1 MANEILEA
9 YAERPFLGTAMDETT
24 AMVQEV
30 EAQLAAKK
38 EADAAAAAAAVEEEA
53 SADDEETK
61 DAK

>member
-1 MANEILEA
+1 VANEILEA
-9 YAERPFLGTAMDETT
+9 YAERPFLRTAMDETA

-38 EADAAAAAAAVEEEA
+38 EADAAAEEEA
-53 SADDEETK
+53 SSDDEESK